1 MHHMLLLLIVN
12 GELMRQQLPKGSSAL
27 SASALVGSRSCSRA
41 GVVLGVTRA
50 VPAPGSRAN
59 LHPNALLCSCCSTQM
74 GFSIC
79 LVQLFAEREQTEAG
93 RERENPMELT
103 ASSTLVRSRQWYLQP
118 EVNSGYSE
126 PKRYFFP
133 FLLAQLFSFW
143 LSFLTPSLENTVCSS
158 INVQGSSPPKTVTAC
173 CRGMSSHSPPFLPC
187 KARMSDQ

>member
-1 MHHMLLLLIVN
+1 MPSLPLPWWAAGAAAGLGWCWGSAEQSLPLGAEQTFTPMLCSAAAAPHKWVF
-12 GELMRQQLPKGSSAL
+12 PSAL
-27 SASALVGSRSCSRA
+27 CSSLQRENKLK
-41 GVVLGVTRA
+41 LG
-50 VPAPGSRAN
+50 GK
-59 LHPNALLCSCCSTQM
+59 
-74 GFSIC
+74 
-79 LVQLFAEREQTEAG
+79 G